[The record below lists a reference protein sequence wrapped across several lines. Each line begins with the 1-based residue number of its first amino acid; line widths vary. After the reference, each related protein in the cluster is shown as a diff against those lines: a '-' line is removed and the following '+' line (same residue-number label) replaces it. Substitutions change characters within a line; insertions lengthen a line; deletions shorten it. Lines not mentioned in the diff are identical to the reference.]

1 MNSRVDENNKQTT
14 KKVLGSRTERNQ
26 DLYKEVGKT
35 EISKIRTNN
44 NIRIIDDQPKEI
56 DIEKIKDY
64 INKLNEDEPKKKK
77 VVVDPVD
84 TGEIQLDEDDEKI
97 YDINAVLEKAKEE
110 KQTTYEEEK
119 HKRLR
124 DTEYDILS
132 KIDLEK
138 EQNKRSSKTF
148 KEEELQ
154 PEEELLTE
162 KDVEENEKTLMDLIN
177 TVTIAKDDVD
187 LLSELTTSDDAK
199 EEETGTIE
207 EEIKKAEAADVHI
220 SKIPNEA
227 KQEIKVIEENLNK
240 KEREKTINDEIDKSF
255 YTNSMSFSK
264 KDFEGFEDLES
275 SVKKNNALVV
285 LAIIILLLV
294 IAFTTVVICN
304 YVFELHWF

>member
-148 KEEELQ
+148 KEEELEA
-154 PEEELLTE
+154 EEELLTE

-207 EEIKKAEAADVHI
+207 EEIEKAEAADVHI

-240 KEREKTINDEIDKSF
+240 KERDKTINDEIDKSF

-285 LAIIILLLV
+285 LAIIVLLLV

-304 YVFELHWF
+304 YVFELNWF